1 MVLRDY
7 LLKRYQKR
15 VQALPLQEDHQALKR
30 SAIVFAPHQDDETLA
45 CGGTILRKKAQGAE
59 VRLVFLTDGGG
70 SHTYWMPP
78 EKMRQQRK
86 QEAFAC
92 AQSLGLHADEVTFL
106 RFPDGQLSQHVK
118 DAAGQ
123 ALNLLER
130 FRPQEIFLPHRG
142 EPPADHVAA
151 NQAVMA
157 ALTQLGNEITLYEY
171 PVWYWYHWPWV
182 NLIQKK
188 RRDTLLVIQQT
199 LRAAFGLRLFKQFNL
214 AINITPVMDG
224 KRAALEQYCSQMSH
238 LVPDPNWPTLQDVSN
253 GQWLDCFFQ
262 GRELFYRW
270 RFNPSISR

>member
-1 MVLRDY
+1 MALREL
-7 LLKRYQKR
+7 LLKQYQKR
-15 VQALPLQEDHQALKR
+15 LRALPLQEDTQALKR
-30 SAIVFAPHQDDETLA
+30 PAMVFAPHQDDETLA

-78 EKMRQQRK
+78 EQMRQQRE
-86 QEAFAC
+86 QEALAC
-92 AQSLGLHADEVTFL
+92 AQSLGLRADEVTFL

-123 ALNLLER
+123 VLNLLKR
-130 FRPQEIFLPHRG
+130 FRPQEIYLPYRG
-142 EPPADHVAA
+142 EPPADHAAA

-157 ALTQLGNEITLYEY
+157 ALNHLGSEITLYEY

-182 NLIQKK
+182 NLLQKK
-188 RRDTLLVIQQT
+188 RRETRLVIQQT
-199 LRAAFGLRLFKQFNL
+199 LRAAFGLHLFQTFNY
-214 AINITPVMDG
+214 AINITPVLDG
-224 KRAALEQYCSQMSH
+224 KRAALEQYCSQMAR

-262 GRELFYRW
+262 SRELFYRW
-270 RFNPSISR
+270 RFSPTIPR